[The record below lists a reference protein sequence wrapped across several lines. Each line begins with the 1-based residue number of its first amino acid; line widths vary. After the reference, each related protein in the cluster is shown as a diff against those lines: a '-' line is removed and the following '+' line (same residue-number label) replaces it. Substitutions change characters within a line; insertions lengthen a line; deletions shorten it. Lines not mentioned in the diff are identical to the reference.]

1 MILPCEATCPIHV
14 LGAEIAGHELG
25 TAMFEGITPADA
37 LSNLR
42 FLLSQIGVQNARQ
55 YRTHDL
61 RRGHA
66 VDLQLSKAP
75 LYQILEA
82 GEWRSPAFMEYLDLH
97 RLERDA
103 VLQAHLDESD
113 EDV

>member
-1 MILPCEATCPIHV
+1 MYQATCPIDS
-14 LGAEIAGHELG
+14 LGAEISKHPEG
-25 TAMFEGITPADA
+25 TALFAGISPADA
-37 LSNLR
+37 LHTLR
-42 FLLSQIGVQNARQ
+42 FLLKKMGVQKARE

-75 LYQILEA
+75 LFEILEA
-82 GEWRSPAFMEYLDLH
+82 GEWKSPAFLQCLDLH

-103 VLQAHLDESD
+103 VVQAHLDESD
-113 EDV
+113 DDEIV